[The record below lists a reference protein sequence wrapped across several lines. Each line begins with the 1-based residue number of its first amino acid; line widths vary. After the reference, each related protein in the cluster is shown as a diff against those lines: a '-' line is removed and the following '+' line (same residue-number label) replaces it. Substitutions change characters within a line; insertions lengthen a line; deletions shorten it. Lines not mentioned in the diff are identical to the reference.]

1 MVVFICLKG
10 LILFILFWEC
20 ESKFFEIK
28 GLKSQR
34 RFGMLDT
41 ANGIE
46 DTNTS
51 DPKETN
57 KGTTDDSQVI
67 RLTNISINSQPVEKY
82 SVNNLNNTIKDS
94 DSTTETD
101 KNNNIHNFNE
111 LNPTNVT
118 IQDNKPLQET
128 HVLKNV
134 EESTV
139 SVPVINETSSVSLST
154 ATALIINNTSTKE
167 EMISPS
173 DNGHENKNVTTT
185 LNALLSQISTSETT
199 TENSQLDINI
209 KMKASDDSI
218 SIIDIKTSSKQ
229 PNDKVNSVSITYMLK
244 KFADRFMKLMKTFFS
259 FKRFNDGE
267 EELVEDNYNLYVP
280 ISEDVSRTQY
290 NSAEKQHVNVLRE
303 GALSLLGND
312 RNNM

>member
-1 MVVFICLKG
+1 MVVFVCLKG

-34 RFGMLDT
+34 RSGVGTLNAEND
-41 ANGIE
+41 IE
-46 DTNTS
+46 DTKTS

-57 KGTTDDSQVI
+57 KGTTEDSQMI
-67 RLTNISINSQPVEKY
+67 RLTNISINSLPTQKN
-82 SVNNLNNTIKDS
+82 SVNNASREIDTATKIERD
-94 DSTTETD
+94 
-101 KNNNIHNFNE
+101 NIALDLNE
-111 LNPTNVT
+111 LKSTNAT

-128 HVLKNV
+128 HVLKSI

-139 SVPVINETSSVSLST
+139 PVAVVNDSSTDNISIVTALVINN
-154 ATALIINNTSTKE
+154 ASTKE
-167 EMISPS
+167 DITLLSNNEP
-173 DNGHENKNVTTT
+173 DNKTVTTMAT
-185 LNALLSQISTSETT
+185 TVPSQISTNETT
-199 TENSQLDINI
+199 TDDSQLDISI
-209 KMKASDDSI
+209 KMKASDDSL

-229 PNDKVNSVSITYMLK
+229 SNDKIDSNSISTILRN
-244 KFADRFMKLMKTFFS
+244 FAKRFMKLMKGFFS
-259 FKRFNDGE
+259 FKRFNDE
-267 EELVEDNYNLYVP
+267 EDERPEDNYNLYVP

-312 RNNM
+312 RNDM